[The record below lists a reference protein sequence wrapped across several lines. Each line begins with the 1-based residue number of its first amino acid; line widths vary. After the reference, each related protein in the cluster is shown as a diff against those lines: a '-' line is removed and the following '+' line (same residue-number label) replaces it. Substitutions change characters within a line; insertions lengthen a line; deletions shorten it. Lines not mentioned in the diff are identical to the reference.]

1 MTAFPPKPSARG
13 GLRLLALLLLVPS
26 LAAAA
31 PTESRE
37 SLEWKKDRKM
47 AYLQYLPEGYGES
60 DSARF
65 PLVIFLHGA
74 GERGDDLEKLKKHGP
89 PKVAMKEHGFPF
101 ILAAPQ
107 CPEGRWW
114 EPDEVIALTRHLM
127 KTLRT
132 DPRRV
137 HLTGL
142 SMGGFGT
149 WAALA
154 KEPRLYASGVPICGG
169 GDPAQAPVLKDI
181 PIWAFHGEKDEAV
194 PVSKTREMEEA
205 ILKAGGG
212 KFRSTYYPEIAHESW
227 IPAYEHPGLFAWM
240 MLQTR

>member
-1 MTAFPPKPSARG
+1 MTASPPTPPGRCAS
-13 GLRLLALLLLVPS
+13 RLLALLLLVPS
-26 LAAAA
+26 IAAAA
-31 PTESRE
+31 PAESEE
-37 SLEWKKDRKM
+37 SLEWRKDRTIS
-47 AYLQYLPEGYGES
+47 YLQYLPEGYGEAETS
-60 DSARF
+60 RF

-74 GERGDDLEKLKKHGP
+74 GERGADLEKVKKHGP
-89 PKVAMKEHGFPF
+89 PKLAMKDHGFPF

-114 EPDEVIALTRHLM
+114 EPEEVIALTRHLL

-149 WAALA
+149 WAVLA
-154 KEPRLYASGVPICGG
+154 REPRLYASGVPICGG
-169 GDPAQAPVLKDI
+169 GDPAQARILKDI

-194 PVSKTREMEEA
+194 PLAKTKEMEEA
-205 ILKAGGG
+205 ILKAGGT
-212 KFRSTYYPEIAHESW
+212 KFRATYYPDEAHESW
-227 IPAYEHPGLFAWM
+227 VPAYAHPGLFAWM